1 MLPQALTHSF
11 IRSVPFVIE
20 ILAANMIFLHKFEK
34 KREFAFRYTC
44 MAVLLTICTAFIF
57 YCTGGTLLNNI
68 LSFVFSLCFLLL
80 SSRICFNIS
89 WSDAAFCATAG
100 YNVQFIASTL
110 SELPQRLFSVPRYP
124 IEIPTTVVIYIVM
137 YMVYGKKIAPG
148 QNLNLKRFSQ
158 YTLLTTVVM
167 IDIVL
172 CACIRP
178 YWRDPQQKTL
188 IICSMVPLLVSAL
201 TTLALQ
207 FTLLSRKSFSDEL
220 MVVEQLRKKEEEQYR
235 LSKDT
240 IDSIN
245 LKCHDM
251 RHQIREIGTQAHMS
265 PEAMHEI
272 TDTIQIYDSMYKTG
286 NQALDTILN
295 EKMLFC
301 QNKSIS
307 INCMADGKKLSFMSD
322 SDIYSLFGN
331 MIENAINAVQELPE
345 GTRDIYL
352 SVSGK
357 GELLSI
363 LCENPC
369 HGEIIFN
376 DGLPVTKNTD
386 TFNHGIGVRSIQLT
400 VAKYG
405 GTVHFEA
412 KDGVF
417 YVDILFTM

>member
-1 MLPQALTHSF
+1 MFPQTLSHSF
-11 IRSVPFVIE
+11 IRSITFVIE
-20 ILAANMIFLHKFEK
+20 ILAANLIFLHKFER
-34 KREFAFRYTC
+34 KRGFALRYACT
-44 MAVLLTICTAFIF
+44 AVLLTVCTTVIF
-57 YCTGGTLLNNI
+57 HISGGTLLNNI
-68 LSFVFSLCFLLL
+68 LSFVFSLCFLLV
-80 SSRICFNIS
+80 SSGICFNIS

-124 IEIPTTVVIYIVM
+124 VEIPTMFAVYGIMYII
-137 YMVYGKKIAPG
+137 YGKKIAPG
-148 QNLNLKRFSQ
+148 QSLNLKRLSQ
-158 YTLLTTVVM
+158 YTLLTMVVLT
-167 IDIVL
+167 DIVF
-172 CACIRP
+172 CACLRP

-188 IICSMVPLLVSAL
+188 IICSMVPLLISAL

-235 LSKDT
+235 LSRDM

-251 RHQIREIGTQAHMS
+251 RHQIREIGTQAHMT

-295 EKMLFC
+295 EKILLC
-301 QNKSIS
+301 QSKSIA
-307 INCMADGKKLSFMSD
+307 INCMADGDKLSFMSD

-331 MIENAINAVQELPE
+331 MIENAINAVLELPE
-345 GTRDIYL
+345 DAREIYL
-352 SVSGK
+352 SVIGK

-363 LCENPC
+363 HCENPC
-369 HGEIIFN
+369 NGDILFN
-376 DGLPVTKNTD
+376 DGLPVTKNSD

-405 GTVHFEA
+405 GTVNFEA
-412 KDGVF
+412 RDGVF
-417 YVDILFTM
+417 YVDILLL